1 MRSRANAASGSSTSG
16 YYAVFLHDPDGIK
29 LEILS
34 RPREQDLARQ
44 VAQQAARLEQLETGK
59 AR

>member
-1 MRSRANAASGSSTSG
+1 
-16 YYAVFLHDPDGIK
+16 VFLHDPDGIK

-44 VAQQAARLEQLETGK
+44 VAQLAARLEQLETGK